1 MRDKKFIVPLIAILI
16 IAIAGFV
23 AYVILKDQGIIGNNG
38 GEGNIQLITVDYESG
53 IYDTNNATTI
63 AEENGDIT
71 ITGGGAEDNGRI
83 IEITSGGTYILS
95 GNIARQITINAAK
108 KIVTLVLN
116 NATITNKAGTAIY
129 AQEVKR
135 TLIASADGT
144 ANKIIDGGSYSTN
157 YGEEDVDAAIYS
169 KDDLVFA
176 GTGTIEISGNHNHGI
191 HGKDFVQIL
200 SGTLSI
206 NSVND
211 GIVAKDYFAMK
222 DGTLNIESA
231 SDGIKST
238 EDTDTTLGY
247 IVFNGGIINITST
260 GDAINS
266 IGRISISKGNFN
278 LTAGGGAVNSSET
291 YSEWGKWQDTKSKDT
306 SGSAKGLKAEKYI
319 IIADG
324 TFNFDVSDD
333 AIHSNTSIVIN
344 DGSYAIKTGDD
355 AIHADTAIT
364 INNGTIYINQSH
376 EGIESSTIT
385 INNGTISIVDD
396 DDGLNA
402 SGGNDQSSKNGRPGQ
417 NNFNSVNGTIY
428 INGGTLTINSRGD
441 GIDSNGNI
449 EMTGGYVTVDGPT
462 DNGNGA
468 LDYNGTF
475 KISGGTLI
483 AAGSSGMLQTPSGDS
498 SQFTISIVFNSIQT
512 AGSTFTLKD
521 SSNNTVAE
529 FTPSKNYASI
539 VISTP
544 NIMLGS
550 SYTASVDGS
559 TIATITTNGIVTS
572 YGSGGMPGGGG
583 RRGP

>member
-53 IYDTNNATTI
+53 IYDTNSATTI

-135 TLIASADGT
+135 TLIASVDGT
-144 ANKIIDGGSYSTN
+144 TNKIIDGESYSTN

-191 HGKDFVQIL
+191 HGKDFIQIL

-238 EDTDTTLGY
+238 EETDTTLGY

-364 INNGTIYINQSH
+364 VNSGTININQSH
-376 EGIESSTIT
+376 EGIESSVIT
-385 INNGTISIVDD
+385 INNGTINIVDD

-498 SQFTISIVFNSIQT
+498 SQFAISIVFNSIQT

-559 TIATITTNGIVTS
+559 TIATITTNGVVTN